1 MEKIRI
7 GLLGA
12 GIFAQRQHIPALLR
26 LADRFEVVA
35 VCARSQASTDALNA
49 LLPRPAQVY
58 HDLHAFIAHPALDA
72 VDVLLPIPMLAES
85 IALALS
91 TGKHIISEKP
101 IAATTLE
108 AHALIEQWLTTPQ
121 QVWMVA
127 ENYRYGEG
135 IRKAHAVLQGGMIGK
150 PRMAHWAV
158 YSHVANSPY
167 IKTDWRANPQFQGG
181 FILDGGIHHLAGWRS
196 VLGNP
201 VQVSSK
207 AINNGLHAPTIPD
220 TLVACFAFEEG
231 LVGTHAVTYKVGTH
245 QPQPLTI
252 VGELGEL
259 YVMRDTLKQ
268 VTANGIE
275 TFEGENGIK
284 QEFEAFADAIQHGT
298 PHLNTPIETYN
309 DLALLETLFKAS
321 DSQRWEP
328 VPYWRNALVGRE
340 E

>member
-1 MEKIRI
+1 MDKIRI

-12 GIFAQRQHIPALLR
+12 GIFAQKQHVPALLR
-26 LADRFEVVA
+26 LADRFEIA
-35 VCARSQASTDALNA
+35 AICARSQTSTDALNA
-49 LLPRPAQVY
+49 LLPRPSRVY
-58 HDLHAFIAHPALDA
+58 HDLHAFIADPTLDA

-91 TGKHIISEKP
+91 AGKHVISEKP
-101 IAATTLE
+101 IASTTSE
-108 AHALIEQWLTTPQ
+108 AHALIKQWLTLPQ

-135 IRKAHAVLQGGMIGK
+135 IRKARAVVEEGGIGN

-158 YSHVANSPY
+158 YSYVANSPY
-167 IKTDWRANPQFQGG
+167 IKTEWRADPQFTGG

-201 VQVSSK
+201 LQVASK
-207 AINNGLHAPTIPD
+207 TINNGLHREGIPD
-220 TLVACFAFEEG
+220 TLVATFLFEDG

-268 VTANGIE
+268 VTAIGIE

-284 QEFEAFADAIQHGT
+284 QELEAFADAIQHGT

-309 DLALLETLFKAS
+309 DLVLLETLFKAS
-321 DSQRWEP
+321 DSQQWEP
-328 VPYWRNALVGRE
+328 VPYWQSTSAMQEG
-340 E
+340 